1 MTPTDELVPMIL
13 PTVMIPLTMVSV
25 GLSVVA
31 TFIAGLFGIQ
41 LKLEGPKKLLEVLLK
56 PKVLGTALSLNLI
69 ILGGVHVY
77 KWWINYP
84 RLLITIE
91 KESEARAKPSKL
103 NYTDHLNV
111 PTQFHS
117 LKYQSDN
124 VVGIEQIWKVT
135 TEKGSFRAAVVNAD
149 RVFFGNDAGILR
161 ELKLS
166 DGSEFR
172 SFYIGTA
179 VSSELTI
186 WNNNIYT
193 GEGLHDTHHARAYR
207 FDLKTGEFKGAYQ
220 TLGHTEAQTVVGTF
234 KDKSLLFIP
243 AGADGL
249 HAVDP
254 MSMEG
259 EWKVNIGHMDAGIMV
274 EDGIVFVGT
283 GREKDD
289 DKKNKCFAAA
299 LDFATGKILW
309 QHELAA
315 SSWMRPVSYK
325 DQVCYIEGEIYF
337 PTSRGHIACFN
348 KKTGDHTI
356 AFNTPD
362 PLAST
367 PKILDDSILYTSIH
381 GLVCRFNL
389 ETKTKMWC
397 FNVDDKDSMSLA
409 GASYDPEGNVVVY
422 PSMTKGLY
430 VLDASDG
437 KLLYHWNPTKEQ
449 GEWKKTYADATI
461 ANGYWIISDD
471 DGNVR
476 ALKPLFAPKTTQT
489 K

>member
-1 MTPTDELVPMIL
+1 MIL

-56 PKVLGTALSLNLI
+56 PKVLGSALALNLL
-69 ILGGVHVY
+69 ILGGVQGY

-84 RLLITIE
+84 RLLRTIE
-91 KESEARAKPSKL
+91 KESKLRAKPSEL
-103 NYTDHLNV
+103 NYQDQLNV
-111 PTQFHS
+111 PTQF
-117 LKYQSDN
+117 QSVKTQTEN
-124 VVGIEQIWKVT
+124 VLGVEQVWKIQ
-135 TEKGSFRAAVVNAD
+135 TEKGSFRAAVVSRD

-161 ELKLS
+161 ELNLT
-166 DGSEFR
+166 DGKEIR

-179 VSSELTI
+179 ASSELTI

-207 FDLKTGEFKGAYQ
+207 FDLKSGEFKGAYQ
-220 TLGHTEAQTVVGTF
+220 ALGHTEAQTVVGTYG
-234 KDKSLLFIP
+234 SQNLLFIP

-254 MSMEG
+254 LSMEG
-259 EWKVNIGHMDAGIMV
+259 KWKVNIGHMDAGIMV
-274 EDGIVFVGT
+274 EGNVVYIGT

-289 DKKNKCFAAA
+289 DKKNKCYAAA

-309 QHELAA
+309 QQELAA

-325 DQVCYIEGEIYF
+325 NQVCYIEGEIYF
-337 PTSRGHIACFN
+337 PTARGHIACFD
-348 KKTGDHTI
+348 KKTGEHTV

-389 ETKTKMWC
+389 EKKTNMWC
-397 FNVDDKDSMSLA
+397 FNVDDKDSKSLA
-409 GASYDPEGNVVVY
+409 GASYDPQGNVVVY

-430 VLDASDG
+430 VLDANDG
-437 KLLYHWNPTKEQ
+437 KLLYHWKPNKEQ
-449 GEWKKTYADATI
+449 GEWKKTYADATV
-461 ANGYWIISDD
+461 ANGYWIVSDD
-471 DGNVR
+471 EGNVR
-476 ALKPLFAPKTTQT
+476 ALKPLFAPKTAQSE
-489 K
+489 